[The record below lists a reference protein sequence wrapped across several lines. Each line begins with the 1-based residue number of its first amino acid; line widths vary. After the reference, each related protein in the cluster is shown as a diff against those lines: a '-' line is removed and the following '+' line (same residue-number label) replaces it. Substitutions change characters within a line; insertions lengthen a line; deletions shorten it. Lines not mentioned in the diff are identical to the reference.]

1 MTVSGPD
8 QGSEKIQA
16 GEWQWQYSS
25 MGCDQVFFKKK
36 KEEEEGGRGRE
47 RGVGKERM
55 RMRRRRKRR

>member
-1 MTVSGPD
+1 MTVSEPE

-25 MGCDQVFFKKK
+25 TGCDQVFFKKK

-47 RGVGKERM
+47 REGKVRSG
-55 RMRRRRKRR
+55 